1 MKTATTQILF
11 LSAVVMTA
19 CGRAVA
25 TVETPYEIEWIRQVG
40 TEWDDRAC
48 GVSADGLG
56 NVYISGY
63 THGSLG
69 GNSAG
74 NYDAFVSKYDLG
86 GNLLWIRQIGT
97 SSRDG
102 SAAVSAD
109 GLGNAYIAGY
119 TEGSL
124 GGPLAGWFDAFVGK
138 YDSEG
143 NLQWVRQFGPSD
155 WEESWG
161 ISADQMGNVYVT
173 GYVHYPDVPY
183 YDGFLTKYDPQGN
196 LVWSGD
202 IGTSDWDVSY
212 GVSADGMGNAYIS
225 GAAIGLP
232 GSPNPGNIDPFVSK
246 FDSEG
251 HLLWTSGVGT
261 SDEDWSYCVS
271 ADGLGNVYIS
281 GYTLGSLG
289 GPNAGS
295 GDAFVSKYDPD
306 GSLLWTCQF
315 GGVEF
320 ETGFGISVDKLGSV
334 YISGITYGSLGGPNT
349 GTEDVFVAKL
359 TPEPGTILLLGL
371 GGFGLL
377 RNRRFH

>member
-1 MKTATTQILF
+1 M
-11 LSAVVMTA
+11 
-19 CGRAVA
+19 
-25 TVETPYEIEWIRQVG
+25 
-40 TEWDDRAC
+40 
-48 GVSADGLG
+48 
-56 NVYISGY
+56 
-63 THGSLG
+63 
-69 GNSAG
+69 
-74 NYDAFVSKYDLG
+74 
-86 GNLLWIRQIGT
+86 WIRQIGT

-102 SAAVSAD
+102 GAAVSAD
-109 GLGNAYIAGY
+109 GLGNVYIAGY
-119 TEGSL
+119 TEGSLGGPLAGVEDAFLSKFDTDGSLLWTRQLGTSEGATCSGISADRIGNVYISGTTTGSL

-143 NLQWVRQFGPSD
+143 NLQWVRQFGPSV

-161 ISADQMGNVYVT
+161 ISADHLGNVYVT
-173 GYVHYPDVPY
+173 GYVHYPDIPY

-196 LVWSGD
+196 LVWTGD

-289 GPNAGS
+289 GSNAGS

-320 ETGFGISVDKLGSV
+320 ETAFGISVDKLGSV